1 MAAEDLELPEGDIP
15 YHQRLRPADMRPAER
30 ALIAAIR
37 DWATRLAA
45 DGGRF
50 DGPAVRAAE
59 TPPLLDAVLRLI
71 AARARRPID
80 FRPPGHRALGADE
93 ALFLFAL
100 AAAQAGLQPAV
111 ARVARAWLPA
121 EVAGLAEEGL
131 IALGRQMAATG
142 DLLPLRADRF
152 THRGPALH

>member
-15 YHQRLRPADMRPAER
+15 YHRRLRPADMRPAER
-30 ALIAAIR
+30 AVLARIR
-37 DWATRLAA
+37 EWVTSLAA

-59 TPPLLDAVLRLI
+59 TPVLLDAVLRLI

-111 ARVARAWLPA
+111 ARVARAWLPDD
-121 EVAGLAEEGL
+121 VAGLAEEGL
-131 IALGRQMAATG
+131 TALARQMAQGGET
-142 DLLPLRADRF
+142 LPLRADRF
-152 THRGPALH
+152 VRGGPALH